1 MAFPL
6 YTNNI
11 KPGITR
17 YVAENIHPTR
27 YPETGL
33 EEARKRDSSSRVLLR
48 DNNSS
53 GAGSRHPITDGATHL
68 VKEQVLTA
76 ILEQPTTELVN

>member
-1 MAFPL
+1 
-6 YTNNI
+6 
-11 KPGITR
+11 
-17 YVAENIHPTR
+17 
-27 YPETGL
+27 L

-53 GAGSRHPITDGATHL
+53 GAGSLHPITDGATHL